1 MQEFI
6 KKYSKNTLLISVL
19 LLILSI
25 FLMLKPLSSINVIVR
40 LFAGIIVIDGIIH
53 IVSYFKT
60 PREFKIFSFEFL
72 EGIVEII
79 AGGFTLFFP
88 QWISTIFPIII
99 GVWIILSSIIK
110 FQLALNLK
118 NVERSNW
125 LMLLLLSIIT
135 MVLGIII
142 IFNPIISTIT
152 ITAISGIILFTSEL
166 INIVEYIFILVKLK

>member
-60 PREFKIFSFEFL
+60 PQEFKIFSFAL
-72 EGIVEII
+72 QNANKVC
-79 AGGFTLFFP
+79 T
-88 QWISTIFPIII
+88 ST
-99 GVWIILSSIIK
+99 V
-110 FQLALNLK
+110 
-118 NVERSNW
+118 
-125 LMLLLLSIIT
+125 
-135 MVLGIII
+135 
-142 IFNPIISTIT
+142 
-152 ITAISGIILFTSEL
+152 
-166 INIVEYIFILVKLK
+166 

>member
-6 KKYSKNTLLISVL
+6 KKYSKNTLVISIL

-40 LFAGIIVIDGIIH
+40 LFASIIAIDGIIH

-60 PREFKIFSFEFL
+60 PQELKILSFEFL

-79 AGGFTLFFP
+79 GGGLTIFFP
-88 QWISTIFPIII
+88 QWISAMFPIII
-99 GVWIILSSIIK
+99 GMWIILSSVIK

-118 NVERSNW
+118 NVEGSNW
-125 LMLLLLSIIT
+125 LMLLILSIIT
-135 MVLGIII
+135 TILGVLIV
-142 IFNPIISTIT
+142 FNPIISTIT
-152 ITAISGIILFTSEL
+152 ITAICGIILFATEL
-166 INIVEYIFILVKLK
+166 INVIEYIFILVKLK

>member
-1 MQEFI
+1 MQEFK

-60 PREFKIFSFEFL
+60 PQEFKIFSFEFL

-110 FQLALNLK
+110 FKLALNLK
-118 NVERSNW
+118 K

>member
-1 MQEFI
+1 MSRFQ
-6 KKYSKNTLLISVL
+6 
-19 LLILSI
+19 
-25 FLMLKPLSSINVIVR
+25 
-40 LFAGIIVIDGIIH
+40 
-53 IVSYFKT
+53 
-60 PREFKIFSFEFL
+60 
-72 EGIVEII
+72 
-79 AGGFTLFFP
+79 
-88 QWISTIFPIII
+88 
-99 GVWIILSSIIK
+99 

-152 ITAISGIILFTSEL
+152 ITAISGIILFASEL